1 MSETLLARRAGS
13 ARTPEQVTPSR
24 PPRALVWSVGVGGV
38 ATLLAVLALLLR
50 VLPTGSRLGG
60 WTYPYVRDAGAWAVV
75 WPAAVVIPAVLGL
88 LLLSR
93 RLPARFDAA
102 TVAGWLVAAVPL
114 QSLLRWYAPSPLAG
128 IVVSDRA
135 NSFYSPTRRWS
146 AGEFISGYHEIVE
159 RLPPH
164 ARTNMPGKTMLYYLL
179 DALGLS
185 PLGMGVAV
193 LVLSN
198 LAALLL
204 YLIVRDLT
212 GDRRMALYALALCLF
227 MPGRLHFTPI
237 LNAVAPVPI
246 LFALWLHVRFLR
258 TRHWAYALGLGA
270 AIYLTLFFEPSPLIL
285 GLVFAALLVFA
296 LRGGSDRVRANWTDA
311 ARQVVLA
318 VAGFAVCLVAVRLL
332 FGYDIVSGFEYVLA
346 DAKRFNNRW
355 RPYDIWVT
363 RNLWYFVLCAGF
375 ASCALL
381 PVAAWASVRRALTH
395 PMALLTLSG
404 LTVLALLDL
413 LGMNRGETVRLWIFI
428 AVFLLLPAAW
438 LCARTARLWPVAVV
452 LSAMVLQTAAGT
464 AMLGFVQL

>member
-1 MSETLLARRAGS
+1 MSETLLGRRPA
-13 ARTPEQVTPSR
+13 ATRTPELPEPAR
-24 PPRALVWSVGVGGV
+24 PPRALVWAVAAGAA
-38 ATLLAVLALLLR
+38 ATLVAVLALLLR

-75 WPAAVVIPAVLGL
+75 WPALSVIPAVLGL
-88 LLLSR
+88 LWLSR
-93 RLPARFDAA
+93 RLPARYDAA
-102 TVAGWLVAAVPL
+102 TVIGWLVLAVPL
-114 QSLLRWYAPSPLAG
+114 QSLLRWYAPAPLAG
-128 IVVSDRA
+128 IVASDRA
-135 NSFYSPTRRWS
+135 NSFYSPTLRWS
-146 AGEFISGYHEIVE
+146 AAEFIGRYHEIVE

-179 DALGLS
+179 DAFGLS

-212 GDRRMALYALALCLF
+212 GDRRTALYALVLCLF

-237 LNAVAPVPI
+237 LNAVAPVPV
-246 LFALWLHVRFLR
+246 LLALWLHVRFLR

-270 AIYLTLFFEPSPLIL
+270 AVYLTLFFEPSPLIL

-296 LRGGSDRVRANWTDA
+296 LRGKADRVRASWADA
-311 ARQVVLA
+311 ARLVALA
-318 VAGFAVCLVAVRLL
+318 VAGFVACLVAMRLL
-332 FGYDIVSGFEYVLA
+332 FGYDIVAGFEYVLA

-355 RPYDIWVT
+355 RPYGIWVT

-381 PVAAWASVRRALTH
+381 PVAGWASVRRVLVH
-395 PMALLTLSG
+395 PMALLTVSG
-404 LTVLALLDL
+404 LAVLALLDL

-428 AVFLLLPAAW
+428 AAFLLLPAAW
-438 LCARTARLWPVAVV
+438 QCARTAKLWPVAVV
-452 LSAMVLQTAAGT
+452 VSALVLQTAVAT